1 MLSNN
6 VKKNGKRCSVPND
19 TSIAKRCRDAGLRV
33 IEVAGWQTRGRPYD
47 FRPRGSVNHHTAG
60 GANGKTPSLNGVIN
74 GFAGSAPGPL
84 ANALQ
89 SREPDGNDIIY
100 VVAAGVSNHAGRG
113 GWRGLSGNSSVFGLE
128 IEHVGTVPLP
138 EGRQRIAAR
147 FHAAM
152 AKGRWNADMVCQHR
166 EWNPANKID
175 AATRVDP
182 GQFRTW
188 VAEAL
193 KLPLPKPPPASG
205 GGTEDMVVIGLQKDG
220 VPGNQKP
227 FGFIDPGA
235 RKVWSHWGFKIT
247 WDGGGVSTLHGDSPP
262 LWIGIPGT
270 APLVGWDLLE
280 RIDND
285 KGARICVYGLNGA
298 EYTGIA
304 HS

>member
-1 MLSNN
+1 M
-6 VKKNGKRCSVPND
+6 PND
-19 TSIAKRCRDAGLRV
+19 TSIAQRCRDAGLRV
-33 IEVAGWQTRGRPYD
+33 IEVAGWQRRGRPYD

-152 AKGRWNADMVCQHR
+152 AKGRWGPEMVCQHR

-193 KLPLPKPPPASG
+193 RLPVPKPPENKPPG
-205 GGTEDMVVIGLQKDG
+205 GVDDMVIVGLDKVG
-220 VPGNQKP
+220 VPDNQKP
-227 FGFIDPGA
+227 YGYLDPGA
-235 RKVWSHWGFKIT
+235 RKVWSLFGFRIHWDMSGS
-247 WDGGGVSTLHGDSPP
+247 DNELHGTAEPHF
-262 LWIGIPGT
+262 INVPGT
-270 APLVGWDLLE
+270 AKDLIGWDLFE
-280 RIDND
+280 RIDQNR
-285 KGARICVYGLNGA
+285 GARICVRGMSGA
-298 EYTGIA
+298 EYWGTA